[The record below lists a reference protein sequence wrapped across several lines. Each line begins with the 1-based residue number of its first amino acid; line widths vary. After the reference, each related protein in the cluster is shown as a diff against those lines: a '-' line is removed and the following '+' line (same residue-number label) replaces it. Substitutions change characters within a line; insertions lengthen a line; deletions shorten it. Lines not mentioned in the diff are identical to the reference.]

1 MVRGGVRKP
10 RLCEAL
16 MSPEALK
23 CKAGVKVRLPVL
35 IPSSR
40 NNLTEAGPHRIVGA
54 SRKGADAGFRL
65 RLRSFAAAGVS
76 PIIFE
81 SWYQS
86 LSRTLRVRRVLSTNG
101 ANHASPGQRPGFG
114 SRNDRALKGRD
125 HLGPPFQG
133 FVVLVADYPGR
144 CPGLACLR
152 AVGPQRMSPSTVNDR
167 L

>member
-23 CKAGVKVRLPVL
+23 CKGGVKDRLPVL

-65 RLRSFAAAGVS
+65 RLRSFADHSPLAAAEMS
-76 PIIFE
+76 A
-81 SWYQS
+81 Q
-86 LSRTLRVRRVLSTNG
+86 LT
-101 ANHASPGQRPGFG
+101 
-114 SRNDRALKGRD
+114 ALKALIDGQATQIAGLQSQLD
-125 HLGPPFQG
+125 AAIAATSSNSNGVASLGLTINNNPPQNFEVQPI
-133 FVVLVADYPGR
+133 ADK
-144 CPGLACLR
+144 LDELINALR
-152 AVGPQRMSPSTVNDR
+152 R
-167 L
+167 